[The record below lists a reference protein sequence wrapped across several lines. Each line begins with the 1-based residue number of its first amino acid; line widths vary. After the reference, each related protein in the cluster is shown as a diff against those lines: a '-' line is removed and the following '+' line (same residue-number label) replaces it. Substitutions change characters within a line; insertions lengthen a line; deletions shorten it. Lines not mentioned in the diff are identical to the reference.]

1 MTTCRYRSK
10 EDEDFFAVYD
20 GHGGDKAS
28 LFAAQRHPEILAE
41 QLSELE
47 AGIAKSHA
55 HHLSRSHLYSYKCSL
70 STNRKR
76 GESLAAR

>member
-1 MTTCRYRSK
+1 MEDAVVTTCRYRSK

-47 AGIAKSHA
+47 AGNAKTP
-55 HHLSRSHLYSYKCSL
+55 CP
-70 STNRKR
+70 
-76 GESLAAR
+76 